1 MNIAMF
7 TNTYLPHVGGVANSV
22 TTFVRS
28 FEEAGHNCLVVAP
41 KFKGAEA
48 SDEKVLRVQAIK
60 EFNGTDFSVR
70 LPEPVRISE
79 RMQEFRPDILHSHHP
94 FLLGDSALRVSRRRG
109 IPVVFTHHTLYER
122 YTHYLPVKLEGMER
136 LAILLATEYANLCDH
151 VIAPSES
158 IARLL
163 QERGVT
169 TPISAIPTGIDPDQF
184 AAGDKERGLENH
196 DLQGEGPVVGHV
208 GRLAEE
214 KNLRYLVGAVL
225 RFLESTE
232 DVRFLLVGKGPMET
246 ELRELIDASPASNR
260 VRFAGSLSGKD
271 LADAYAAM
279 DVFAF
284 ASTSETQ
291 GMVLAEAMAAANPV
305 VALDAPGAR
314 EVVEDRHNG
323 ILLPEDAREN
333 DFAKALAVA
342 TEPEKNSG
350 MRDHALQTARRFSRQ
365 RCAEQL
371 LDVYGALRERELNN
385 RPLPGKRENDFETI
399 SRRVELEWDLLA
411 KRVAALFAAL
421 SISNEDTESR

>member
-22 TTFVRS
+22 HSFVRS
-28 FEEAGHNCLVVAP
+28 FEDGGHNCLVVAP
-41 KFKGAEA
+41 KFKGAEV

-70 LPEPVRISE
+70 LPEPLRISE

-136 LAILLATEYANLCDH
+136 LASLLATEYANLCDH

-163 QERGVT
+163 RERGVT
-169 TPISAIPTGIDPDQF
+169 TPITPLPTGIDPRQF
-184 AAGDKERGLENH
+184 AAGDRERGRSRF
-196 DLQGEGPVVGHV
+196 DVQGKGPVIGHV

-214 KNLRYLVGAVL
+214 KNLRYLATAVL
-225 RFLESTE
+225 RFLELNHE
-232 DVRFLLVGKGPMET
+232 ARFLLVGRGPMEK
-246 ELRELIDASPASNR
+246 ELRETIRASSAAQR
-260 VRFAGSLSGKD
+260 VRFAGALGGKE

-279 DVFAF
+279 DAFAF

-291 GMVLAEAMAAANPV
+291 GMVLAEAMAAGTPV
-305 VALDAPGAR
+305 VALDAPGVR
-314 EVVEDRHNG
+314 EVVEDGYNG
-323 ILLPEDAREN
+323 RLLPQKSNEA
-333 DFAKALAVA
+333 DFAMALSTVTGKEAKAPLR
-342 TEPEKNSG
+342 E
-350 MRDHALQTARRFSRQ
+350 HALQTSSRFSRQ
-365 RCAEQL
+365 RCADQL
-371 LDVYGALRERELNN
+371 LAVYRDLRKRDLNT
-385 RPLPGKRENDFETI
+385 RPLPGKRDSDFETI
-399 SRRVELEWDLLA
+399 SRRIELEWDLLA
-411 KRVAALFAAL
+411 KRLAAFFAAL
-421 SISNEDTESR
+421 SLGE